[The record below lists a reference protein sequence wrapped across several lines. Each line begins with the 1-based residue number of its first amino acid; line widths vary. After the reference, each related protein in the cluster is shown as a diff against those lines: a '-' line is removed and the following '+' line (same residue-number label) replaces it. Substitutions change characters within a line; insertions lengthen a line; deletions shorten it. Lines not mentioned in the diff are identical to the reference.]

1 MFSLARIVSAA
12 VSRMTGEVYTAGL
25 TAKEREAVRHA
36 LRLHNLKMV
45 RFLVPA
51 AVLTALVL
59 SMVDVQRYHQGLL
72 LHSALY
78 QGLALAH
85 GVFVLATLMGL
96 RYYLPR
102 WQVIGPNGIRGF
114 VLFLVL
120 FLGSICAMGVLG
132 IVDRGSTTLMS
143 VALMLFNLVFRLPW
157 RVVLLLNLIVF
168 PVTSWFRLT
177 YGADL
182 LSVLVGVGEL
192 LGLSVVMLLA
202 GYGLSKQTVGNVL
215 GEFRE
220 TQSRLILQDELE
232 IAARLQRSLL
242 PRRWPDVRAF
252 RLFGIMNAAKNVGG
266 DFYDH
271 FTLTDG
277 RQALVIADVCDKG
290 VSAGLFGIMCKTI
303 SRSNMLR
310 FASIEEVFASIN
322 QELCLD
328 NEESMFAT
336 CIGASYETTTG
347 LVRLVNAGHI
357 APLLIQANGDL
368 QWVRAPRCSPLG
380 LRPGRQ
386 FNAIEFRL
394 SPGDTLFLMTDGVT
408 EAMNPSGEAFG
419 MDRVERVL
427 RGLRVD
433 DPQSC
438 IKQLTDAVAR
448 FADQAEQSDD
458 IACLALLHRGELH
471 EA

>member
-1 MFSLARIVSAA
+1 MFSRAQFVSAA
-12 VSRMTGEVYTAGL
+12 VSRMTREAYTAGL
-25 TAKEREAVRHA
+25 TAQECEAVRHA

-45 RFLVPA
+45 RFTMPA
-51 AVLTALVL
+51 AVFAAVVL
-59 SMVDVQRYHQGLL
+59 LMVDAQRYRQGLL
-72 LHSALY
+72 HHSALY
-78 QGLALAH
+78 QLLALAH
-85 GVFVLATLMGL
+85 GIFVLATLMGL

-102 WQVIGPNGIRGF
+102 WQAIGPNGIRGF
-114 VLFLVL
+114 ALFLVL

-132 IVDRGSTTLMS
+132 IVDRGSTTLIS
-143 VALMLFNLVFRLPW
+143 ICLMFFNLVFRLPW
-157 RVVLLLNLIVF
+157 RVVLLLNVIILS
-168 PVTSWFRLT
+168 VTVWFRLAS
-177 YGADL
+177 GADFL
-182 LSVLVGVGEL
+182 AVLIGVGEL

-202 GYGLSKQTVGNVL
+202 GYGLSRQTVGNVL

-220 TQSRLILQDELE
+220 ARSRQALQDELA

-242 PRRWPDVRAF
+242 PRRWPEGVPF

-266 DFYDH
+266 DFYDQ
-271 FTLTDG
+271 FTLVDG

-303 SRSNMLR
+303 SRSAMLR
-310 FASIEEVFASIN
+310 FASIEEAFSSIN

-336 CIGASYETTTG
+336 CIGAFYEAQTG
-347 LVRLVNAGHI
+347 LVHLVNAGHV

-368 QWVRAPRCSPLG
+368 QWVMAPRCSPLG

-386 FNAIEFRL
+386 FRALEFRL

-419 MDRVERVL
+419 MDRVERAL
-427 RGLRVD
+427 RGVQVD
-433 DPQSC
+433 DPQAC
-438 IKQLTDAVAR
+438 IRRLTDAVAR
-448 FADQAEQSDD
+448 FAGQAEQSDD
-458 IACLALLHRGELH
+458 IACLALLHRG
-471 EA
+471 AA